1 MIFRSFFRPRR
12 GKLFGLR
19 QSLPRSAGSG
29 HGRECFRKVCRP
41 AGFGLPPG
49 KAASPLQFP
58 CEAAG
63 RLPSR
68 PRPCWKLASS
78 ALSHSE
84 TGGPPHFS
92 SAPSSRSLSCQ
103 SSNSAPIS
111 CANSRSVCV
120 SSFFSSSSTSKAK
133 LPGPYLFHAAAA
145 AGSGQEPTDTEMQSG
160 SVSRADQWNHAASFS
175 APRRSGCGTPLPR
188 RYGCGR
194 HPSIP
199 FWQNTWPVSSLYIAV
214 GIIVKETS
222 GKCNLRSV
230 EWCGFCHN
238 LRWKI
243 IEIME

>member
-12 GKLFGLR
+12 PRAVRPAAEPSAVCRLR
-19 QSLPRSAGSG
+19 AWQRMLPQG
-29 HGRECFRKVCRP
+29 VRP

-133 LPGPYLFHAAAA
+133 LPEPYLFHAAAA
-145 AGSGQEPTDTEMQSG
+145 AGSGQEPTDTENAK
-160 SVSRADQWNHAASFS
+160 RFCE
-175 APRRSGCGTPLPR
+175 PRRSVEPCSQLFR
-188 RYGCGR
+188 AASQRMR
-194 HPSIP
+194 NHPSHDG
-199 FWQNTWPVSSLYIAV
+199 TAAV
-214 GIIVKETS
+214 GILPFLS
-222 GKCNLRSV
+222 GRTHGLFPPFILRS
-230 EWCGFCHN
+230 E
-238 LRWKI
+238 LL
-243 IEIME
+243 